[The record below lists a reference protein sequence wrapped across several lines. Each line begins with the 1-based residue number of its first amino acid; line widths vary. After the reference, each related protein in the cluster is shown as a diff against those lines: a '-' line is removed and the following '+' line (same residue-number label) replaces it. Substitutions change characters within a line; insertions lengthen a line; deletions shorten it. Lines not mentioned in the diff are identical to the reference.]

1 MHHFIAT
8 KKSSSLNYM
17 YIYIKSKSAH
27 LVLDIFSGQKEK
39 EPSILVMGDVLLRL
53 SWNIRT

>member
-1 MHHFIAT
+1 
-8 KKSSSLNYM
+8 M

-27 LVLDIFSGQKEK
+27 LVLDIFSRQKEN

>member
-1 MHHFIAT
+1 
-8 KKSSSLNYM
+8 M